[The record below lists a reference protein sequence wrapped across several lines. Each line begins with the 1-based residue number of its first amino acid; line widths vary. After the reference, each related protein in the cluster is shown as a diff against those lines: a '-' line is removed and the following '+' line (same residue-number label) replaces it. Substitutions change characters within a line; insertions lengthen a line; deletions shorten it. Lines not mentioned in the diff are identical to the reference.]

1 MNTTGVHGTN
11 LQIMGGAISDA
22 HINFGFQMILNSL
35 ILNNDISNRV
45 LDDTLFLKITSK
57 KSQIDA
63 VQHKWDSA
71 KKISN
76 DYEYIYTSSNYRK
89 NISSIVP
96 VSRSFFKL
104 REIIYDF
111 RLNVSGKSACIAEA
125 PGGFVQSLLKFSE
138 ERNIDLTTIY
148 GITLISDDNE
158 IPFWNQGLLV
168 NPKVSICKGRD
179 GTGDLYQLMNVL
191 DFIQFCG
198 KSSCS
203 IVTADGGF
211 DYTSDFEQELSSY
224 KLFYS
229 EIMIALNIQAK
240 EGTFIC
246 KLFDLFY
253 YSTLQLIYILYLSYE
268 NISFIKPSTS
278 RQSNSEKYIVCKRF
292 KGYNKELS
300 NLMCSYFNGD
310 SLPIELPNEFIQMIN
325 QYHNQFIGN
334 QINRIDSTLQLITQR
349 RIPDKPTKNQLR
361 LAMEWCKK
369 YEIKTNH
376 SCIYL
381 RRT

>member
-1 MNTTGVHGTN
+1 MKLTTLH
-11 LQIMGGAISDA
+11 S
-22 HINFGFQMILNSL
+22 NSSRL
-35 ILNNDISNRV
+35 TLNN
-45 LDDTLFLKITSK
+45 TLTNHKLNGDLFKNITRK
-57 KSQIDA
+57 KSEIDS

-76 DYEYIYTSSNYRK
+76 DYEYIYTSSNFRK

-125 PGGFVQSLLKFSE
+125 PGGFIQSLLKFSE
-138 ERNIDLTTIY
+138 ERSIDLISIY
-148 GITLISDDNE
+148 GITLVSDDKE
-158 IPFWNQGLLV
+158 IPFWNSSLLT
-168 NPKVSICKGRD
+168 NPKVHICRGHD
-179 GTGDLYQLMNVL
+179 ETGDLYQLMNVL
-191 DFIQFCG
+191 DFINFCG

-229 EIMIALNIQAK
+229 EIMIALSIQAIG
-240 EGTFIC
+240 GTFIC

-253 YSTLQLIYILYLSYE
+253 YSTLQLIYLLHLSYE
-268 NISFIKPSTS
+268 SISFIKPSTS
-278 RQSNSEKYIVCKRF
+278 RQSNSEKYIVCRGF
-292 KGYNKELS
+292 KGYNKDLS
-300 NLMCSYFNGD
+300 NLMCRYFD
-310 SLPIELPNEFIQMIN
+310 KDILPIELSEEFIQMI
-325 QYHNQFIGN
+325 QKYHIQFIGN
-334 QINRIDSTLQLITQR
+334 QILRIDTTLRLITQR
-349 RIPDKPTKNQLR
+349 RIPDKPTKQQIR
-361 LAMEWCKK
+361 LAIDWCKK
-369 YEIKTNH
+369 YDIKINQ

-381 RRT
+381 RKT